1 MGVMGGLAGG
11 ALAVSQYADDK
22 LGQIRE
28 DELLQMK
35 KQIEIEKEKRIQ
47 EAVKQNSDYNRQA
60 EFDFNTNPGN
70 ISRTIAAQR
79 MAKEAEDKYND
90 SRFPEKIKQKRMEAE
105 ATRFKEVD
113 PLQPF
118 KEKELEAKTAEHLSK
133 AEKAKEE
140 TKNIGKEKQGLT
152 PELEKMYGRKEDR
165 RAYLIEELNSPENKG
180 NELLLKDIKR
190 EITDIDI
197 WKSRIDKMSIGE
209 GEQTKQP
216 PWTFDS
222 GMPTEADDQALS
234 QTLEARR
241 AKQSANDKENTQEKS
256 SFVDS
261 AMSTAKDALTALDVP
276 PEQKSQQDKARRSA
290 VNNKVKGLITS
301 VITALDTPEKKKWFS
316 GLTEDQ
322 QKAFDDLPRREQEAT
337 LRKAGL

>member
-1 MGVMGGLAGG
+1 MGGLAG
-11 ALAVSQYADDK
+11 ASLAVSQYADDK

-35 KQIEIEKEKRIQ
+35 QQIEIEKEKRVE
-47 EAVKQNSDYNRQA
+47 EARKSGAAYDMQSEL
-60 EFDFNTNPGN
+60 EFKTNPGN

-79 MAKEAEDKYND
+79 ATKEATDKYND
-90 SRFPEKIKQKRMEAE
+90 ERFPTTLKQKRQEKI
-105 ATRFKEVD
+105 ATTVTKVD
-113 PLQPF
+113 PLQSF

-152 PELEKMYGRKEDR
+152 PEQEKLYGRKEER

-197 WKSRIDKMSIGE
+197 WKSRIDKISIGE
-209 GEQTKQP
+209 SKQTKQP

-234 QTLEARR
+234 QSLEERR

-261 AMSTAKDALTALDVP
+261 AMRTAKDALSALDVP
-276 PEQKSQQDKARRSA
+276 PEQKSQQDKARRNA

-301 VITALDTPEKKKWFS
+301 VITALDTPEKKEWFA